1 MISMASLETCYMNES
16 LVCGMTL
23 NVQKAV
29 AYFQFRRS
37 QMIFRESRVVK
48 KVPNTEQSK
57 IHGRALMIH
66 GTKRLRAAQLTRD
79 RGTDRRHDH
88 AQVRLK
94 RQTLLEI
101 LYEPCF

>member
-1 MISMASLETCYMNES
+1 MNES

-23 NVQKAV
+23 NVLKAI

-37 QMIFRESRVVK
+37 QMVFRESRVVK

-57 IHGRALMIH
+57 IHGRAMMIH

-79 RGTDRRHDH
+79 RGTDRRHDR
-88 AQVRLK
+88 AQVRLE
-94 RQTLLEI
+94 RQTLLKTVCETR
-101 LYEPCF
+101 F